1 MGAGMT
7 FRISHLLV
15 LLCCGCAGANLSGR
29 VGVDATP
36 AQIDCA
42 TVTCELKVEVEL

>member
-1 MGAGMT
+1 M
-7 FRISHLLV
+7 SLHVSLLLL

-42 TVTCELKVEVEL
+42 TVTCELKIEAKL